1 MKIVTIYMALVLGL
15 TSAGALAQVAG
26 AAMEKLRVCSVLA
39 DTERLDCLDKLSREI
54 SPPSRPA
61 SATPTP
67 PGAAAAA
74 ADNWIVSE
82 TTSPVDYT
90 PVAIATAL
98 STAGPDGAKLQLS
111 IQCRGGRTDLVIA
124 APAITRRTEDYV
136 VSYGVDGGQPVA
148 LAAGAPASGTG
159 LAIKG
164 DIVRLLALLPD
175 RGEVAFRVTA
185 REGVAVEGRYAIAGL
200 KTVRDRLAV
209 PCKWPAAGA
218 PTK

>member
-1 MKIVTIYMALVLGL
+1 MKIVTICMALVLGL

-39 DTERLDCLDKLSREI
+39 DTERLDCLDKLTREF
-54 SPPSRPA
+54 SPPSPPTL
-61 SATPTP
+61 ATPTP
-67 PGAAAAA
+67 PHAAAA

-90 PVAIATAL
+90 PVAIATTL
-98 STAGPDGAKLQLS
+98 STAGSDGAKLQLS

-136 VSYGVDGGQPVA
+136 VSYGVDGGQPVT
-148 LAAGAPASGTG
+148 LAVGAPASGTG

-164 DIVRLLALLPD
+164 DIVRLLASLPD

>member
-1 MKIVTIYMALVLGL
+1 VKIVTICMALVLGL

-39 DTERLDCLDKLSREI
+39 DTERLDCLDNLSREI
-54 SPPSRPA
+54 SPPSRPTP
-61 SATPTP
+61 ATPTP
-67 PGAAAAA
+67 PGAAAA

-164 DIVRLLALLPD
+164 DIVRLLASLPD
-175 RGEVAFRVTA
+175 RGEVAFRVTT
-185 REGVAVEGRYAIAGL
+185 REGVAVEGRYAIVGL